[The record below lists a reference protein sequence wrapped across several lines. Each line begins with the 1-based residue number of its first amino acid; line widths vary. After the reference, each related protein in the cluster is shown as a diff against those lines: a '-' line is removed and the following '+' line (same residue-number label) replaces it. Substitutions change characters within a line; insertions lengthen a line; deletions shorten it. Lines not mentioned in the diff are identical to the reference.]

1 MLHLLVD
8 SAYLSDA
15 ILCHVLLYFYKLKIY
30 LCNVLFRQSSLAR
43 VRMKR
48 ESGESPEQSR
58 CCKLHLLGLL
68 IELQKPLSG
77 ICGWEGEQAGVS
89 QKTCKTYIILR
100 SRGKD
105 SKV

>member
-1 MLHLLVD
+1 MASDRYTFL
-8 SAYLSDA
+8 YLSDA

-58 CCKLHLLGLL
+58 CCELRFLGLL
-68 IELQKPLSG
+68 IETPQSHCPMFLRMGRQGKP
-77 ICGWEGEQAGVS
+77 E
-89 QKTCKTYIILR
+89 
-100 SRGKD
+100 
-105 SKV
+105 